1 MRNNININ
9 NKTETVKPTTKAE
22 PIKQQGEKRA
32 KKAQEETPGFT
43 TPSYKLIHRGHVDMQ
58 DYAQQ
63 LTNSR
68 VESTRP
74 KELVVSVELPLCKS
88 SENVVLDIF
97 EKRLHLKSIAPNY
110 LLDLSLPFPINEA
123 GARAKFDKS
132 RRCLNVTLPVVPFV
146 AKLDIVNV
154 DHLSEDEDYNP
165 KLVYFAGFL
174 KFF

>member
-1 MRNNININ
+1 MIFI
-9 NKTETVKPTTKAE
+9 ETVKSKAE
-22 PIKQQGEKRA
+22 PIKQQKIDQR
-32 KKAQEETPGFT
+32 KAQVKEETPGFT
-43 TPSYKLIHRGHVDMQ
+43 TPSYKLVHRGHVDMQ
-58 DYAQQ
+58 DYANQ
-63 LTNSR
+63 LTNR

-97 EKRLHLKSIAPNY
+97 EKRLHLKSLSPNY
-110 LLDLSLPFPINEA
+110 LLDLALPFPINEA

-154 DHLSEDEDYNP
+154 DHLSEDEDYNT
-165 KLVYFAGFL
+165 
-174 KFF
+174 KFVILPFTIYRGNITE